1 MKKKIMALL
10 LGVSMAAGLLQGCA
24 GSDNAAPAVTQ
35 APAAEEEEEVKEA
48 APAEEKAEEPK
59 EEKKEEAEVKEEPEE
74 KEEVKEEAKSALKLN
89 TKKTFDN
96 RLDKEGKVIVMGH
109 YPEITVESEGY
120 DALSDALS
128 GLTKEIADDVSKNMD
143 EYKEY
148 AENDIVERGELPG
161 GYYTYECD
169 CLVTKADEEVV
180 SIIYTYYAFSG
191 GAHPSTWYVSHNFST
206 KTGEE
211 LNAANVVSDM
221 DSLPKLLEDRIEKEY
236 ETEDLYFEDDLEVA
250 IKDHYETVGDYTF
263 TLDHAGIT
271 FYFSAYDLAA
281 YAAGAQ
287 IVTINY
293 EDEPGIVKEEYAK
306 ESSEYIEGV
315 MMGSKYKLADGNVIQ
330 LTWYP
335 GFEDEYEYELTATIN
350 GKDTVEKIEC
360 SGMDPYIIRT
370 GDKYYLYV
378 QQLQMNDYR
387 IIDVYSLDGGKL
399 EKIGTVDRGFRSVS
413 PTDPADFDLEGRT
426 DLLSTNAMYRS
437 YHVGDDG
444 MPVANE
450 EYDTV
455 LPLTSEKLTLK
466 QEITAEVFVTED
478 SKESAEVKIPKGAVL
493 TFFRTDNKTF
503 MDMKDED
510 DRVIRLYPKTGDWPQ
525 TIDGKDIEEIFD
537 GVIFAG

>member
-24 GSDNAAPAVTQ
+24 GSDNAVTAVTQ
-35 APAAEEEEEVKEA
+35 APAAVEEEEVNVA

-59 EEKKEEAEVKEEPEE
+59 EEKKEETKVKEEAAE
-74 KEEVKEEAKSALKLN
+74 KEEVKEEAGPVLKLN
-89 TKKTFDN
+89 TKKNFEY
-96 RLDKEGKVIVMGH
+96 RLDSEGKALVLGH
-109 YPEITVESEGY
+109 YPEISVESEGY
-120 DALSDALS
+120 DALSDALTE
-128 GLTKEIADDVSKNMD
+128 LNKEIADDVSKNMD

-161 GYYTYECD
+161 DNYTYECD
-169 CLVTKADEEVV
+169 CVVTKADEEIV

-206 KTGEE
+206 KSGEK

-221 DSLPKLLEDRIEKEY
+221 DSLPKLLEDRIENEY

-250 IKDHYETVGDYTF
+250 IKEHYDTAGDYTF

-293 EDEPGIVKEEYAK
+293 ADEPGIVKEEYAK

-315 MMGSKYKLADGNVIQ
+315 MMGCKYKLSDGNVIQ
-330 LTWYP
+330 LSWYP
-335 GFEDEYEYELTATIN
+335 GFEDEYDYELTATIN

-360 SGMDPYIIRT
+360 AGMEPYIIRT
-370 GDKYYLYV
+370 GDKYYLYL
-378 QQLQMNDYR
+378 QELQMNDYV
-387 IIDVYSLDGGKL
+387 IIDVYSLEGGKL
-399 EKIGTVDRGFRSVS
+399 DKVGTVDRGFKSNS
-413 PTDPADFDLEGRT
+413 PTDTSDFDLVGRT
-426 DLLSTNAMYRS
+426 DMLSTNAMYRS

-444 MPVANE
+444 MPVAND
-450 EYDTV
+450 EYDTM

-466 QEITAEVFVTED
+466 QDIKAEVFVTED
-478 SKESAEVKIPKGAVL
+478 SKESAEVTIPKGTVL
-493 TFFRTDNKTF
+493 YFFRTDNKTF

-510 DRVIRLYPKTGDWPQ
+510 DRVIRLYPKTDDYPQ

-537 GVIFAG
+537 GVVFAG